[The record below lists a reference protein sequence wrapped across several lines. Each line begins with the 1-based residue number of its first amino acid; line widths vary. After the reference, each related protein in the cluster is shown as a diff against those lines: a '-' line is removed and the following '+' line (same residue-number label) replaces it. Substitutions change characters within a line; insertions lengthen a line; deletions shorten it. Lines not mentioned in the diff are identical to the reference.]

1 MITNSTK
8 QGWGFH
14 PVRALQIVKEQTM
27 SLIKRLTQVVSAEE
41 LDSSTSR
48 LHLG

>member
-1 MITNSTK
+1 
-8 QGWGFH
+8 
-14 PVRALQIVKEQTM
+14 M

-48 LHLG
+48 LHLGCEAFNVSWFGFVVQGKYYLKAT